1 MTASRGKTRD
11 MAQTALFA
19 VVIAV
24 CAWIS
29 VPTAVPFTMQTFG
42 VFLAMGV
49 LGGKR
54 GTLAVCVYLL
64 LGLAGVPVFA
74 GGTAGV
80 GVLMGATGGYLL
92 AWVFAG
98 LVVWGM
104 EAALGRKTWV
114 LALSLLLGL
123 AVCYALGTAW
133 FMAVYARQ
141 TGPIGLGTALTWCV
155 LPFLVPDLLKLV
167 LALLAQKRLAR
178 FVR

>member
-11 MAQTALFA
+11 MAQAALFA

-92 AWVFAG
+92 AWMFAG

-123 AVCYALGTAW
+123 AACYALGTAW

-141 TGPIGLGTALTWCV
+141 TGPIGVGTALTWCV
-155 LPFLVPDLLKLV
+155 LPFLVPDLLKLA
-167 LALLAQKRLAR
+167 LALLAQKRLVR

>member
-98 LVVWGM
+98 LAVWGM

-114 LALSLLLGL
+114 LALALLLGL
-123 AVCYALGTAW
+123 AACYALGTAW
-133 FMAVYARQ
+133 FMAGYARQ

-155 LPFLVPDLLKLV
+155 LPFLVPDLLKLA

>member
-1 MTASRGKTRD
+1 

-92 AWVFAG
+92 AWVLAG

-141 TGPIGLGTALTWCV
+141 TGPIGLGTALAWCV
-155 LPFLVPDLLKLV
+155 LPFLVPDLLKLS

>member
-1 MTASRGKTRD
+1 MLHSKTAAGAGPRGKGGAAAMTASRGKTRD

-98 LVVWGM
+98 LAVWGM

-114 LALSLLLGL
+114 LALEVMHWNCSK
-123 AVCYALGTAW
+123 
-133 FMAVYARQ
+133 R
-141 TGPIGLGTALTWCV
+141 TW
-155 LPFLVPDLLKLV
+155 K
-167 LALLAQKRLAR
+167 
-178 FVR
+178 

>member
-1 MTASRGKTRD
+1 

-54 GTLAVCVYLL
+54 GTLAVCVYL
-64 LGLAGVPVFA
+64 
-74 GGTAGV
+74 
-80 GVLMGATGGYLL
+80 GATGGYLL

-98 LVVWGM
+98 LAVWGM

-114 LALSLLLGL
+114 LALALLLGL
-123 AVCYALGTAW
+123 AACYALGTAW

-155 LPFLVPDLLKLV
+155 LPFLVPDLLKLA